1 MASGKLIVLALII
14 LTGVVGA
21 MFIYIGPKALQTNP
35 GVFHL
40 GIRYADEFGI
50 EFTRYPKGGP
60 GAVLEII
67 DSNSQIVDRFDGLV
81 MGRNLIPIDTT
92 KFQENTYFLKI
103 SSNDYYS
110 QIIPANLKN
119 KTFSPTTDAIELN
132 NDQSV
137 SDTYFDFSFRDNLLG
152 VRLYPLECSVD

>member
-1 MASGKLIVLALII
+1 MMFSGKFVVFALII

-21 MFIYIGPKALQTNP
+21 LFIYIGPKALETNP

-67 DSNSQIVDRFDGLV
+67 NSKGETIEQFEGLV
-81 MGRNLIPIDTT
+81 MGRNLIPIDST
-92 KFQENTYFLKI
+92 KFLENNYRLKL
-103 SSNDYYS
+103 SANDYHT
-110 QIIPANLKN
+110 QIIPAQLKN
-119 KTFSPTTDAIELN
+119 KTFSPTADAATLN
-132 NDQSV
+132 QSL
-137 SDTYFDFSFRDNLLG
+137 DDPNANYDFNFRDNLLG
-152 VRLYPLECSVD
+152 VRLYPL